1 MEKREGNFIFTGML
15 VGFQTGTSKKSGK
28 PYFVYNFLIGDSVYK
43 MFSQTNMSLELK
55 KDYRCTFDISSD
67 NGKNSYSLR
76 SVI

>member
-28 PYFVYNFLIGDSVYK
+28 PYFVYNFLIGDLVYK
-43 MFSQTNMSLELK
+43 MFSEKNLNLEVK
-55 KDYRCTFDISSD
+55 KEYRCSFDIRD
-67 NGKNSYSLR
+67 NNGENSYSLR